1 MRLVYETRASTILY
15 NVVRSGGAD
24 RPWLL
29 PANVCPIVPLTFL
42 KAGCPFELVDIEEA
56 TLCIDRDVVLH
67 RLRAAP
73 GAYGGV
79 LFVRTFGVEDDFV
92 PFFAEIKEHAGKLI
106 LVDDR
111 CLCRPRFEISPE
123 GPADV
128 VVYST
133 GYAKPVDV
141 GSGGFAYID
150 DGVAYKRHRTPYHEE
165 DLERLT
171 VDYKAAVQNGLR
183 LGDADGAW
191 LDTREPGLRLDEYR
205 TLIER
210 CANESYELKHRI
222 NAIYR
227 TGIPSFARLEDRF
240 QAWRFHVLV
249 EDKQALLEAIFANG
263 LFASSHYADLTPV
276 FANGRALVAEKLHR
290 RVVNLFNDRYF
301 TEEKAGRIVALVRA
315 HLEARGS

>member
-15 NVVRSGGAD
+15 NLVRSGGIA

-29 PANVCPIVPLTFL
+29 PANVCPVVPLTFL
-42 KAGCPFELVDIEEA
+42 KAGCPFELIDIEET
-56 TLCIDRDVVLH
+56 TLCIDRDAVLH
-67 RLRAAP
+67 KLRTAP
-73 GAYGGV
+73 KAYGGV
-79 LFVRTFGVEDDFV
+79 LFVRTFGVEEDCV
-92 PFFAEIKEHAGKLI
+92 PFFDEVKELAGELI

-111 CLCRPRFEISPE
+111 CLCRPRFENSPD
-123 GPADV
+123 GPVDA

-141 GSGGFAYID
+141 GFGGFAYID
-150 DGVAYKRHRTPYHEE
+150 DAVAYDRQPTAYKAN

-171 VDYKAAVQNGLR
+171 VEYKAAIDGGLR
-183 LGDADGAW
+183 LDYTDSAW
-191 LDTREPGLRLDEYR
+191 LDTGEPDLPLDEYR
-205 TLIER
+205 TLIEGR
-210 CANESYELKHRI
+210 VDESYALKHRI

-227 TGIPSFARLEDRF
+227 AGIPASARLEDRF

-249 EDKQALLEAIFANG
+249 ENKQALLEAIFDRG

-276 FANGRALVAEKLHR
+276 FAGGRAPVAAKLHQ

-301 TEEKAGRIVALVRA
+301 TEEKAGRIVALVRE
-315 HLEARGS
+315 HLENRTP